1 LLVCSLP
8 AFQPA
13 LFSQTTRGDQLPSAT
28 KSEGLTDA
36 EPGRL
41 GRYRGSEARGVK
53 LYDTTRIDSLIR
65 AGTLYLSLRDAIALA
80 IENNLDVEYQRLT
93 PLIGES
99 DLMRTRAGGI
109 SRGVPSNILQGPS
122 GLGSS
127 AVGSGAAT
135 AGISGAATQT
145 DLTNQLTSGTSV
157 PAAGPQTSASGPAIP
172 ALDPAIVGAAGW
184 NRSNRPQTNTFIT
197 GTNAIIGSSTVG
209 ELGVRKGF
217 LFGGTGSLGFDGT
230 RQNTN
235 NLRSDINPSTSGGLS
250 FSFTQPLLQG
260 FGSAVNGRYI
270 RIAKNNRR
278 VSDLVF
284 EQQLLTTVYSVI
296 RLYWDLVALTGE
308 VRVQRESLS
317 LSERLLNENRQ
328 QQEAGT
334 LAPIDVVRTRASV
347 ASVRRD
353 LTVAETRVR
362 QQETILKDYLTRGTV
377 DSTLF
382 NALRI
387 VPTDS
392 VGDPPTD
399 PIQPIQD
406 LVAEARSHRPDLLQ
420 VSLQVDNSKIALTG
434 SRNALLPNV
443 DLVVNARS
451 NALYGTLNPTPPPG
465 SGTGGTD
472 LIRTPDP
479 SFLGG
484 AGTGLSQIFG
494 AQFADYGAQIQVN
507 IPILNRAARADYA
520 RDRIAVSQQQIRLQ
534 QLEKQIRV
542 DVVNALIAVE
552 QSRAAWTA
560 AKEARDFQAQSL
572 EAEREKYKV
581 GVSTNY
587 LLIQYQRD
595 LVQAESAEVT
605 ALTDYAKAR
614 AALDRATG
622 ALLDKMG
629 ISIVDAY
636 RGSLPVSPR
645 P

>member
-1 LLVCSLP
+1 L
-8 AFQPA
+8 
-13 LFSQTTRGDQLPSAT
+13 RDG
-28 KSEGLTDA
+28 
-36 EPGRL
+36 PGSL
-41 GRYRGSEARGVK
+41 GRYRESPPTTVK
-53 LYDTTRIDSLIR
+53 LTDSTRIDSLVR

-99 DLMRTRAGGI
+99 DLLRTRAGGI
-109 SRGVPSNILQGPS
+109 SRGVPSNIVQGPS

-135 AGISGAATQT
+135 AAVQT

-172 ALDPAIVGAAGW
+172 AFDPAIVGTAGW
-184 NRSNRPQTNTFIT
+184 NRTNRPQTNTFIT
-197 GTNAIIGSSTVG
+197 GTNAIIGSNTVG
-209 ELGVRKGF
+209 DLGIRKGF
-217 LFGGTGSLGFDGT
+217 LFGGTASLGFDTT

-235 NLRSDINPSTSGGLS
+235 NLRADINPSTSGGLA
-250 FSFTQPLLQG
+250 FSFAQPLLRG
-260 FGSAVNGRYI
+260 FGTSVNGRYI
-270 RIAKNNRR
+270 RIARNNRR

-296 RLYWDLVALTGE
+296 RLYWDLVALNGE
-308 VRVQRESLS
+308 VRVQRQSLE
-317 LSERLLNENRQ
+317 LSERLLTENQ
-328 QQEAGT
+328 QQLEAGT

-362 QQETILKDYLTRGTV
+362 QQETILKDYLTRGAV
-377 DSTLF
+377 DSALF
-382 NALRI
+382 GPLRV
-387 VPTDS
+387 VPTDT
-392 VGDPPTD
+392 VDNPAQEAIRPV
-399 PIQPIQD
+399 QD
-406 LVAEARSHRPDLLQ
+406 LVTEARSHRPDLLQ
-420 VSLQVDNSKIALTG
+420 ASLQLDSSKIALTG
-434 SRNALLPNV
+434 SRNGLLPSV

-451 NALYGTLNPTPPPG
+451 NSLFGSVNPVPPPG
-465 SGTGGTD
+465 AEAGGSE

-484 AGTGLSQIFG
+484 IGTGLSQIFG

-534 QLEKQIRV
+534 QVEKQIRV

-552 QSRAAWTA
+552 QSRAAWQA
-560 AKEARDFQAQSL
+560 AREAREFQSQSL
-572 EAEREKYKV
+572 EAEREKYRV

-595 LVQAESAEVT
+595 MVQSESAEVT
-605 ALTDYAKAR
+605 ALADYAKAR

-622 ALLDKMG
+622 GLLDRLG

-636 RGSLPVSPR
+636 RGQLPTR
-645 P
+645 